1 LSKHCESYVYNSQ
14 MADEEKGKSPIQ
26 IQKTDLLIM
35 YLDAIKK
42 EEALGGNHT
51 RIRHHRQ

>member
-1 LSKHCESYVYNSQ
+1 